1 MMLGISH
8 SRFLSKLTDS
18 LHAFQG
24 EVPIGAPRPTT
35 FLLGIFSMTGEKQAA
50 RRDVIR
56 KTYLDIGDDRICKLE
71 EFIRQ
76 AEEAPNQRV
85 CQVPYTFIIGAGGE
99 FRPDEHNDN
108 TPITLDTDQYGN
120 TDVEGDCTYL
130 NIKVSRYREQTK
142 LFCIAFLLLL
152 SHTSIT
158 NSWRQKE
165 NMETGKSPTYLKFA
179 AEIGKEYGIDYISK
193 IDDDSVISPHLLF
206 QFIDDD
212 LPIAP
217 YNRRLYGGSPVA
229 SWKHDS
235 VYASGQ
241 FYFVSVDLA
250 EYVGNELGP
259 EDRKSLMHSRPTED
273 CDMGSCKY

>member
-1 MMLGISH
+1 MLLGISQN
-8 SRFLSKLTDS
+8 RFLSKLTDS

-24 EVPIGAPRPTT
+24 EAPIGAPRPTT

-76 AEEAPNQRV
+76 AEETPNQRL

-120 TDVEGDCTYL
+120 TDVDDDCTYL
-130 NIKVSRYREQTK
+130 NI
-142 LFCIAFLLLL
+142 
-152 SHTSIT
+152 
-158 NSWRQKE
+158 KE
-165 NMETGKSPTYLKFA
+165 NMETGKSPTYFKFA

-235 VYASGQ
+235 IYATGQ
-241 FYFVSVDLA
+241 FYFVSIDLA
-250 EYVGNELGP
+250 EYV
-259 EDRKSLMHSRPTED
+259 
-273 CDMGSCKY
+273 